1 MILFVSFAIK
11 VVTESWRYKL
21 RDFLS
26 LFIAAQLPTIL
37 LPSVR
42 RLFAKGFPEMGIGLW
57 GGDSIDILGDRPD
70 NRPKQRPNYRPE
82 SPQAL
87 VVH

>member
-1 MILFVSFAIK
+1 MTSSTGLGKSLIP
-11 VVTESWRYKL
+11 KL
-21 RDFLS
+21 RDLASSMTFATGHRGKLLQPWNRS
-26 LFIAAQLPTIL
+26 FAGAQ
-37 LPSVR
+37 
-42 RLFAKGFPEMGIGLW
+42 

-70 NRPKQRPNYRPE
+70 NRPERRPKYRPE